1 VDWTGKSLGR
11 SEHYSRGIPVIKKD
25 SEFYKNI
32 LKSIKTVEALLLPA
46 NPRQILTSLA
56 KLRLHYATA
65 QMTEAE
71 NRLMIHD
78 YINDLSTYPIDIIE
92 QSCVDY
98 RRDAQNQFYP
108 KIGQLIKIANQY
120 FCMRKWKIQKLKALI
135 EVSNNYY
142 Q

>member
-1 VDWTGKSLGR
+1 MDWTGRALGKSER
-11 SEHYSRGIPVIKKD
+11 YSRGIPIIRKD
-25 SEFYKNI
+25 SEFYKKV
-32 LKSIKTVEALLLPA
+32 LKAISTLEQLLLPSE
-46 NPRQILTSLA
+46 PKQILTSLA

-78 YINDLSTYPIDIIE
+78 YINDLSIYPIDIIE

-120 FCMRKWKIQKLKALI
+120 FYMRKWKLQKLKALI

-142 Q
+142 T